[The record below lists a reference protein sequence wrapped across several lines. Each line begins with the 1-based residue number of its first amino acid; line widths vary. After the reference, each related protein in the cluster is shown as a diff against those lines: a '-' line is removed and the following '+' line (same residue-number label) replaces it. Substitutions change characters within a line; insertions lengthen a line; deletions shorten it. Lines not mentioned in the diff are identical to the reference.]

1 MSAQGQKFQIFEKKL
16 SLGVHSP
23 CLVLFKNGVEDRHQI
38 AMYRLFIDRLF
49 KLLLSNR
56 SGRTFSNS
64 SGVLIMNNF
73 EIQCNMA
80 LLMGGLRKSSFVTMK
95 KTSTKYSI
103 KCSSKIDTSSIPP
116 VYPQYTP
123 SIPPVY
129 PKCLPSI
136 PQVYPWVNP
145 DYSLSIPKISVPNI
159 PQVYPEFTSSIP
171 RVYSV

>member
-1 MSAQGQKFQIFEKKL
+1 MGKRTSYTSPWTRDSQCQNSAYSLARNTPNASQNFSLICLPKPKSFKFLKKS
-16 SLGVHSP
+16 SLWVSI
-23 CLVLFKNGVEDRHQI
+23 VRAQFYSKMVSK
-38 AMYRLFIDRLF
+38 MYRLFIDILF

-64 SGVLIMNNF
+64 SGVLSMNNF

-123 SIPPVY
+123 NV
-129 PKCLPSI
+129 C
-136 PQVYPWVNP
+136 
-145 DYSLSIPKISVPNI
+145 
-159 PQVYPEFTSSIP
+159 
-171 RVYSV
+171 RVYLKYTPE

>member
-1 MSAQGQKFQIFEKKL
+1 
-16 SLGVHSP
+16 
-23 CLVLFKNGVEDRHQI
+23 
-38 AMYRLFIDRLF
+38 MYRLFIDILF

-73 EIQCNMA
+73 EIQCNKA

-123 SIPPVY
+123 SIP
-129 PKCLPSI
+129 
-136 PQVYPWVNP
+136 QM
-145 DYSLSIPKISVPNI
+145 SVE
-159 PQVYPEFTSSIP
+159 YTSSIP
-171 RVYSV
+171 LSKPRLFPEYTQNISAEYTPSIPWVYLEYTPSILRLKWILQQQQHQQHKSWFLQALVVWQGDSELKN